1 MRTKERL
8 ITVADALGVVKR
20 FFVLILA
27 VAILSGALGYAYAF
41 LSKTEY
47 YSASSV
53 VYFHTATAD
62 MIEGPDANDI
72 SRARALA
79 ASCAE
84 VFPNDSLIANIR
96 EYFADRRADR
106 PSENWEDL
114 SAYGDAAIKSMLSAE
129 TVASSQKLT
138 VTVKAPTAALA
149 CHLANAAAGELQVS
163 IVDTVG
169 PCRVELTSQAKSA
182 KLYSDFSKRPA
193 LAAAVI
199 GALGAYLLLFAYAFF
214 DPRLRTERDV
224 TIQCAEGAVIGT
236 VGMRRTPPA
245 LLNGRESATV
255 RESYNTA
262 RITLLSRI
270 EEAGLSHPVIGVAGV
285 GAAADADCLAL
296 NLATSFARLSRRV
309 LVVDADWRASSLGT
323 LLGKTD
329 EKGLFEVAFGEKIA
343 PVLLD
348 GMDVSL
354 LSRGA
359 TPENAADFLGSAA
372 FAKAL
377 TDLSSDYDITLVRLP
392 SLSETADAMTAAGAI
407 DGFVV
412 GVSLTADTA
421 KKLAV
426 AQTRLETVK
435 ARLLGVIAME
445 R

>member
-8 ITVADALGVVKR
+8 ITIADAIGVIKR

-27 VAILSGALGYAYAF
+27 VTILSGVLGYAYAF

-84 VFPNDSLIANIR
+84 VFPNDSVVANIR
-96 EYFADRRADR
+96 QYFADRRADR
-106 PSENWEDL
+106 PNENWEDL
-114 SAYGDAAIKSMLSAE
+114 SGYNDAAIKSMLSAATE
-129 TVASSQKLT
+129 SSSQKLT
-138 VTVKAPTAALA
+138 ITVKAPTAALA

-182 KLYSDFSKRPA
+182 TLYSNFSKRSA
-193 LAAAVI
+193 LVAAVA
-199 GALGAYLLLFAYAFF
+199 GGLASYLLFFAYSFF

-236 VGMRRTPPA
+236 VGARRTPPA
-245 LLNGRESATV
+245 LLNGTESNAV

-270 EEAGLSHPVIGVAGV
+270 EEAGLAHPVIGIAGV
-285 GAAADADCLAL
+285 GAAADADRLTV
-296 NLATSFARLSRRV
+296 NLATSFARISRRV
-309 LVVDADWRASSLGT
+309 LVIDADYRASSLGT
-323 LLGKTD
+323 LLGKAD
-329 EKGLFEVAFGEKIA
+329 EKGLFEAATGETIA

-348 GMDVSL
+348 GMGVSL
-354 LSRGA
+354 LSRGT
-359 TPENAADFLGSAA
+359 TPENAADFLGSDR
-372 FAKAL
+372 FARL
-377 TDLSSDYDITLVRLP
+377 LSNLSAEYDITLVRLP

-412 GVSLTADTA
+412 GVSLITDSA
-421 KKLAV
+421 KKLIASL
-426 AQTRLETVK
+426 ARLNTVNAK
-435 ARLLGVIAME
+435 LLGVIAME